1 MIEEAAQT
9 ALDTADSL
17 LAILDRMD
25 GDADAE
31 DGDDAESSLA
41 APGNHHGS
49 QVVCLRRNDK
59 DRETEALETRLPVV
73 IVSPVPRFRP
83 VDLAPELMAWGGH
96 GNVVA
101 AAGAMLLDM
110 VAEGGR

>member
-1 MIEEAAQT
+1 M
-9 ALDTADSL
+9 
-17 LAILDRMD
+17 
-25 GDADAE
+25 
-31 DGDDAESSLA
+31 
-41 APGNHHGS
+41 
-49 QVVCLRRNDK
+49 
-59 DRETEALETRLPVV
+59 PVV